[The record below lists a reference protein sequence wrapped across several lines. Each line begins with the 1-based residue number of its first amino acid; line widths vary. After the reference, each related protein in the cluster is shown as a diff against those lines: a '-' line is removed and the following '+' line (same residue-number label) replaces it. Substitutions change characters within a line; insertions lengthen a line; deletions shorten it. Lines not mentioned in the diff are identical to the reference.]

1 MKWLIVV
8 VVLLVAG
15 VVGVGFYQGWL
26 NVSTG
31 GADHHPSVT
40 VGVDENKIQADKKK
54 LENLGEKAKEDA
66 SGPTGKVKD
75 QEPRP

>member
-15 VVGVGFYQGWL
+15 VVCVGFYQGWL
-26 NVSTG
+26 NISTA

-54 LENLGEKAKEDA
+54 LENLGEKAKENA
-66 SGPTGKVKD
+66 AGSTGKVKD